1 MPMLHSASLL
11 LALAACPAL
20 SFLPNYTIRSFR
32 TINSPILDAP
42 LGSDFERQ
50 LADGPMKTGVDGLTD
65 ANLYNVGLN
74 KAAEL
79 WTVRTQVE
87 KTAYREQGVPFLAS
101 KEKDFFVDDEQ
112 FIVGREGGLGM
123 EVSARAI

>member
-1 MPMLHSASLL
+1 
-11 LALAACPAL
+11 
-20 SFLPNYTIRSFR
+20 
-32 TINSPILDAP
+32 
-42 LGSDFERQ
+42 
-50 LADGPMKTGVDGLTD
+50 MKTGVDGLTD